1 MSVNGSY
8 ERSSTN
14 GSVQGFD
21 FFIKDAFR
29 INALSNAA
37 QDGYEM
43 EAQLFLSDTLAQN
56 FNNPFF
62 SVRIGCCYDC
72 FCYLIYTEYEEFNQF
87 EG

>member
-1 MSVNGSY
+1 MGVINVHPQTAAY
-8 ERSSTN
+8 RA
-14 GSVQGFD
+14 
-21 FFIKDAFR
+21 FIFVFKDAFR

-62 SVRIGCCYDC
+62 SVPDR
-72 FCYLIYTEYEEFNQF
+72 LLL
-87 EG
+87 